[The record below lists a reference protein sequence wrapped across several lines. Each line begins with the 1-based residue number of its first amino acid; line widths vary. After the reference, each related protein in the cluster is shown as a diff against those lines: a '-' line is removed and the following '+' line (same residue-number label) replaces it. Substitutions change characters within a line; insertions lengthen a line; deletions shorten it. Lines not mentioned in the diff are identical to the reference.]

1 MEAKEAKTVYEKILA
16 VMSAVNYLNKD
27 GFVETGKGK
36 GYKALTD
43 EKVLAAVRPALVAA
57 GLVILPVK
65 MEQQRTDEQV
75 KAYDGSTKTNR
86 ITDVSVTYRIIN
98 VSNPDDFVEV
108 VSSGTGVDTQDK
120 GIGKAMTYAK
130 KYAILNS
137 FLIPSGDDTDQ
148 ISRDKYTEQLMG
160 PAPAQAWAQ
169 ALNDPEPAPAP
180 APVQQSDR
188 AINIK
193 TTIVLA
199 EKYGKKSL
207 INANGYNGRAWDSLT
222 DDEVKKL
229 KLWITAVGKKSA

>member
-1 MEAKEAKTVYEKILA
+1 MATVYEKIQQ
-16 VMSAVNYLNKD
+16 VMGSVNYLNKD

-43 EKVLAAVRPALVAA
+43 EKVLGAVRPALVSA

-98 VSNPDDFVEV
+98 VEDPKDYVEI
-108 VSSGTGVDTQDK
+108 VSAGTGVDTQDK

-137 FLIPSGDDTDQ
+137 FLIPSGEDTDQ
-148 ISRDKYTEQLMG
+148 ISSDKYTEQLMG
-160 PAPAQAWAQ
+160 AAPAPAQTPATAS
-169 ALNDPEPAPAP
+169 APE
-180 APVQQSDR
+180 QKSDR
-188 AINIK
+188 EINIK
-193 TTIVLA
+193 TIIFLA
-199 EKYGKKSL
+199 EKCGKQAV
-207 INANGYNGRAWDSLT
+207 INANGYNGRTWDQLT
-222 DDEVKKL
+222 DDEVTKL
-229 KLWITAVGKKSA
+229 KLWIVAVNKKAGAA

>member
-1 MEAKEAKTVYEKILA
+1 MATVYEKIQQ
-16 VMSAVNYLNKD
+16 VMGSVNYLNKD

-43 EKVLAAVRPALVAA
+43 EKVLGAVRPALVSA

-98 VSNPDDFVEV
+98 VEDPKDYVEV
-108 VSSGTGVDTQDK
+108 VSAGTGVDTQDK

-137 FLIPSGDDTDQ
+137 FLIPSGEDTDQ
-148 ISRDKYTEQLMG
+148 ISSDKYTEQLIG
-160 PAPAQAWAQ
+160 AAPAPE
-169 ALNDPEPAPAP
+169 PTPTPAPAP
-180 APVQQSDR
+180 AQGSSRD
-188 AINIK
+188 INIK
-193 TTIVLA
+193 TIIILA
-199 EKYGKKSL
+199 EKYGKANV
-207 INANGYNGRAWDSLT
+207 INANGYNGRTWDQLT

-229 KLWITAVGKKSA
+229 KAWIVAVGKKAGAA

>member
-16 VMSAVNYLNKD
+16 VMSTVNYLNKD

-98 VSNPDDFVEV
+98 VSDPDDFVEV

-137 FLIPSGDDTDQ
+137 FLIPSGEDTDQ
-148 ISRDKYTEQLMG
+148 ISSDKYTEQLMG
-160 PAPAQAWAQ
+160 PAPA
-169 ALNDPEPAPAP
+169 PEPAPTPAPAP
-180 APVQQSDR
+180 AQGSSRD
-188 AINIK
+188 INIK
-193 TTIVLA
+193 TIIILA
-199 EKYGKKSL
+199 EKYGKANV
-207 INANGYNGRAWDSLT
+207 INANGYNGRPWDQLT
-222 DDEVKKL
+222 DEQVTKL
-229 KLWITAVGKKSA
+229 KSWIVSVGKKAS

>member
-43 EKVLAAVRPALVAA
+43 EKVLGAVRPALVSA

-98 VSNPDDFVEV
+98 VEDPKDYVDV
-108 VSSGTGVDTQDK
+108 VSAGTGVDTQDK

-137 FLIPSGDDTDQ
+137 FLIPSGEDTDQ
-148 ISRDKYTEQLMG
+148 ISSDKYTEQLMG
-160 PAPAQAWAQ
+160 PAPATA
-169 ALNDPEPAPAP
+169 PAPAP
-180 APVQQSDR
+180 AQEQKSDR
-188 AINIK
+188 EINIK
-193 TTIVLA
+193 TIIFLA
-199 EKYGKKSL
+199 EKCGKQAV
-207 INANGYNGRAWDSLT
+207 INANGYNGRTWDQLT
-222 DDEVKKL
+222 DDEVTKL
-229 KLWITAVGKKSA
+229 KLWIVAVNKKAGAA

>member
-1 MEAKEAKTVYEKILA
+1 MATVYEKIQQ
-16 VMSAVNYLNKD
+16 VMGSVNYLNKD

-43 EKVLAAVRPALVAA
+43 EKVLGAVRPALVSA

-98 VSNPDDFVEV
+98 VEDPKDYVEV
-108 VSSGTGVDTQDK
+108 VSAGTGVDTQDK

-137 FLIPSGDDTDQ
+137 FLIPSGEDTDQ
-148 ISRDKYTEQLMG
+148 ISSDKYTEQLMG
-160 PAPAQAWAQ
+160 AAPAQAPA
-169 ALNDPEPAPAP
+169 PTPAPAP
-180 APVQQSDR
+180 AQGSSRD
-188 AINIK
+188 INIK
-193 TTIVLA
+193 TIIILA
-199 EKYGKKSL
+199 QKYGKAAL
-207 INANGYNGRAWDSLT
+207 INDNGYNGRTWDQLT

-229 KLWITAVGKKSA
+229 KAWIVAVGKKGGAA

>member
-16 VMSAVNYLNKD
+16 VMSSVGYLNKD

-43 EKVLAAVRPALVAA
+43 EKVLGAVRPALVAA
-57 GLVILPVK
+57 GLVMLPVK

-98 VSNPDDFVEV
+98 VEDPKDYVEV
-108 VSSGTGVDTQDK
+108 VSAGTGVDTQDK

-137 FLIPSGDDTDQ
+137 FLIPSGEDTDQ
-148 ISRDKYTEQLMG
+148 ISSDKYTEQLMG
-160 PAPAQAWAQ
+160 AAPAQTPAPTPTPAPAQGSSR
-169 ALNDPEPAPAP
+169 D
-180 APVQQSDR
+180 
-188 AINIK
+188 INIK
-193 TTIVLA
+193 TIIILA
-199 EKYGKKSL
+199 EKYGKANV
-207 INANGYNGRAWDSLT
+207 INANGYNGRTWDKLT

-229 KLWITAVGKKSA
+229 KAWIVAVGKKAGAA

>member
-137 FLIPSGDDTDQ
+137 FLIPSGEDTDQ
-148 ISRDKYTEQLMG
+148 ISSDKYTEQLMG
-160 PAPAQAWAQ
+160 AAPAQAPAPTTAPAPAQGSSR
-169 ALNDPEPAPAP
+169 D
-180 APVQQSDR
+180 
-188 AINIK
+188 INIK
-193 TTIVLA
+193 TIIILA
-199 EKYGKKSL
+199 EKYGKANV
-207 INANGYNGRAWDSLT
+207 INANGYNGRTWDQLT

-229 KLWITAVGKKSA
+229 KAWIVAVGKKAGAA

>member
-16 VMSAVNYLNKD
+16 VMSEVGYLNKD

-43 EKVLAAVRPALVAA
+43 EKVLTAIRPVMVKHRL
-57 GLVILPVK
+57 IMLPVS
-65 MEQQRTDEQV
+65 MDHRRVDEKV
-75 KAYDGSTKTNR
+75 KDYQGNEKTNR
-86 ITDVSVTYRIIN
+86 ITDVDMTFRIIN
-98 VSNPDDFVEV
+98 VDDPKDYVDV

-130 KYAILNS
+130 KYALLNS
-137 FLIPSGDDTDQ
+137 YMVPSGDDTDQ
-148 ISRDKYTEQLMG
+148 ISSDKYTELLMG
-160 PAPAQAWAQ
+160 PAPAQAPAQ
-169 ALNDPEPAPAP
+169 APAEE

-199 EKYGKKSL
+199 EKYGKKAL

-229 KLWITAVGKKSA
+229 KMWIVALGKKAGAA

>member
-1 MEAKEAKTVYEKILA
+1 MATVYEKIQQ
-16 VMSAVNYLNKD
+16 VMGSVNYLNKD

-43 EKVLAAVRPALVAA
+43 EKVLGAVRPALVSA

-98 VSNPDDFVEV
+98 VEDPKDYVEV
-108 VSSGTGVDTQDK
+108 VSAGTGVDTQDK

-137 FLIPSGDDTDQ
+137 FLIPSGEDTDQ
-148 ISRDKYTEQLMG
+148 ISSDKYTEQLMG
-160 PAPAQAWAQ
+160 AAPAQAPAE
-169 ALNDPEPAPAP
+169 EPA

-193 TTIVLA
+193 TIIFLA
-199 EKYGKKSL
+199 EKCGKQTV
-207 INANGYNGRAWDSLT
+207 INANGYNGRTWDQLT

-229 KLWITAVGKKSA
+229 KLWIIAVGKKAGAA

>member
-1 MEAKEAKTVYEKILA
+1 MATVYEKIQQ
-16 VMSAVNYLNKD
+16 VMGSVNYLNKD

-43 EKVLAAVRPALVAA
+43 EKVLGAVRPALVSA

-98 VSNPDDFVEV
+98 VEDPKDYVEV
-108 VSSGTGVDTQDK
+108 VSAGTGVDTQDK

-137 FLIPSGDDTDQ
+137 FLIPSGEDTDQ
-148 ISRDKYTEQLMG
+148 ISSDKYTEQLMG
-160 PAPAQAWAQ
+160 AAPAPAQTQ
-169 ALNDPEPAPAP
+169 EPAPA
-180 APVQQSDR
+180 QGSSRD
-188 AINIK
+188 INIK
-193 TTIVLA
+193 TIIFLA
-199 EKYGKKSL
+199 EKCGKQAV
-207 INANGYNGRAWDSLT
+207 INANGYNGRTWDQLT
-222 DDEVKKL
+222 DDEVTKL
-229 KLWITAVGKKSA
+229 KLWIVAVNKKAGAA

>member
-43 EKVLAAVRPALVAA
+43 EKVLGAVRPALVSA

-98 VSNPDDFVEV
+98 VEDPKDYVEV
-108 VSSGTGVDTQDK
+108 VSAGTGVDTQDK

-137 FLIPSGDDTDQ
+137 FLIPSGEDTDQ
-148 ISRDKYTEQLMG
+148 ISSDKYTEQLMG
-160 PAPAQAWAQ
+160 AAPAQTPTQTPTPAQ
-169 ALNDPEPAPAP
+169 GSSRD
-180 APVQQSDR
+180 
-188 AINIK
+188 INIK
-193 TTIVLA
+193 TIIILA
-199 EKYGKKSL
+199 QKYGKAAL
-207 INANGYNGRAWDSLT
+207 INDNGYNGRTWDQLT

-229 KLWITAVGKKSA
+229 KAWIVAVGKKAGAA

>member
-1 MEAKEAKTVYEKILA
+1 MATVFEKIQQ
-16 VMSAVNYLNKD
+16 VMGSVNYLNKD

-43 EKVLAAVRPALVAA
+43 EKVLGAVRPALVSA

-98 VSNPDDFVEV
+98 VEDPKDYVEV
-108 VSSGTGVDTQDK
+108 VSAGTGVDTQDK

-137 FLIPSGDDTDQ
+137 FLIPSGEDTDQ
-148 ISRDKYTEQLMG
+148 ISSDKYTEQLMG
-160 PAPAQAWAQ
+160 PAPATA
-169 ALNDPEPAPAP
+169 PAPAP
-180 APVQQSDR
+180 AQEQKSDR
-188 AINIK
+188 EINIK
-193 TTIVLA
+193 TIIFLA
-199 EKYGKKSL
+199 EKCGKQAV
-207 INANGYNGRAWDSLT
+207 INANGYNGRTWDQLT
-222 DDEVKKL
+222 DDEVTKL
-229 KLWITAVGKKSA
+229 KLWIVAVNKKAGAA

>member
-137 FLIPSGDDTDQ
+137 FLIPSGEDTDQ
-148 ISRDKYTEQLMG
+148 ISSDKYTEQLMC
-160 PAPAQAWAQ
+160 PAPAQAPAE
-169 ALNDPEPAPAP
+169 EPA

-229 KLWITAVGKKSA
+229 KMWIVALGKKAGAA

>member
-43 EKVLAAVRPALVAA
+43 EKVLGAVRPALVSA

-98 VSNPDDFVEV
+98 VEDPKDYVEV
-108 VSSGTGVDTQDK
+108 VSAGTGVDTQDK

-137 FLIPSGDDTDQ
+137 FLIPSGEDTDQ
-148 ISRDKYTEQLMG
+148 ISSDKYTEQLMG
-160 PAPAQAWAQ
+160 AAPAQ
-169 ALNDPEPAPAP
+169 EPAPTPAAAP
-180 APVQQSDR
+180 AQSSSRD
-188 AINIK
+188 INIK
-193 TTIVLA
+193 TIIFLA
-199 EKYGKKSL
+199 EKCGKQAV
-207 INANGYNGRAWDSLT
+207 INANGYNGRTWDQLT
-222 DDEVKKL
+222 DDEVTKL
-229 KLWITAVGKKSA
+229 KLWIVAVNKKAGAA

>member
-137 FLIPSGDDTDQ
+137 FLIPSGEDTDQ
-148 ISRDKYTEQLMG
+148 ISSDKYTEQLMG
-160 PAPAQAWAQ
+160 SAPSQAPAE
-169 ALNDPEPAPAP
+169 EPA

>member
-98 VSNPDDFVEV
+98 VSDPDDFVEV

-137 FLIPSGDDTDQ
+137 FLIPSGEDTDQ
-148 ISRDKYTEQLMG
+148 ISSDKYTEQLMG
-160 PAPAQAWAQ
+160 PAPA
-169 ALNDPEPAPAP
+169 PEPAPTPAPAP
-180 APVQQSDR
+180 AQGSSRD
-188 AINIK
+188 INIK
-193 TTIVLA
+193 TIIILA
-199 EKYGKKSL
+199 EKYGKANV
-207 INANGYNGRAWDSLT
+207 INANGYNGRPWDQLT
-222 DDEVKKL
+222 DEQVTKL
-229 KLWITAVGKKSA
+229 KSWIVSVGKKAS

>member
-98 VSNPDDFVEV
+98 VEDPKDYVEV
-108 VSSGTGVDTQDK
+108 VC
-120 GIGKAMTYAK
+120 
-130 KYAILNS
+130 
-137 FLIPSGDDTDQ
+137 
-148 ISRDKYTEQLMG
+148 
-160 PAPAQAWAQ
+160 
-169 ALNDPEPAPAP
+169 
-180 APVQQSDR
+180 
-188 AINIK
+188 
-193 TTIVLA
+193 
-199 EKYGKKSL
+199 
-207 INANGYNGRAWDSLT
+207 
-222 DDEVKKL
+222 
-229 KLWITAVGKKSA
+229 

>member
-1 MEAKEAKTVYEKILA
+1 MATVYEKIQQ
-16 VMSAVNYLNKD
+16 VMGSVNYLNKD

-43 EKVLAAVRPALVAA
+43 EKVLGAVRPALVSA

-98 VSNPDDFVEV
+98 VEDPKDYVEV
-108 VSSGTGVDTQDK
+108 VSAGTGVDTQDK

-137 FLIPSGDDTDQ
+137 FLIPSGEDTDQ
-148 ISRDKYTEQLMG
+148 ISSDKYTEQLMG
-160 PAPAQAWAQ
+160 PAPA
-169 ALNDPEPAPAP
+169 PEPTPTPAP
-180 APVQQSDR
+180 TPAQGSSRD
-188 AINIK
+188 INIK
-193 TTIVLA
+193 TIIILA
-199 EKYGKKSL
+199 EKYGKANV
-207 INANGYNGRAWDSLT
+207 INANGYNGRTWDQLT

-229 KLWITAVGKKSA
+229 KAWIVAVGKKAS

>member
-98 VSNPDDFVEV
+98 VEDPKDYVEV
-108 VSSGTGVDTQDK
+108 VSAGTGVDTQDK

-137 FLIPSGDDTDQ
+137 FLIPSGEDTDQ
-148 ISRDKYTEQLMG
+148 ISSDKYTEQLMG
-160 PAPAQAWAQ
+160 PAPTQAPAE
-169 ALNDPEPAPAP
+169 EPA

-199 EKYGKKSL
+199 EKYGKKAL

>member
-137 FLIPSGDDTDQ
+137 FLIPSGEDTDQ
-148 ISRDKYTEQLMG
+148 ISSDKYTEQLMG
-160 PAPAQAWAQ
+160 AAPAQAPAE
-169 ALNDPEPAPAP
+169 EPA

-193 TTIVLA
+193 TIIFLA
-199 EKYGKKSL
+199 EKCGKQTV
-207 INANGYNGRAWDSLT
+207 INANGYNGRTWDQLT

-229 KLWITAVGKKSA
+229 KLWIIAVGKKAGAA

>member
-57 GLVILPVK
+57 GLVMLPVK

-137 FLIPSGDDTDQ
+137 FLIPSGEDTDQ
-148 ISRDKYTEQLMG
+148 ISSDKYTEQLMG
-160 PAPAQAWAQ
+160 PAPAQA
-169 ALNDPEPAPAP
+169 PAPE
-180 APVQQSDR
+180 QKSDR
-188 AINIK
+188 EINIK

-229 KLWITAVGKKSA
+229 KLWITAVGKKAGAA

>member
-137 FLIPSGDDTDQ
+137 FLIPSGEDTDQ
-148 ISRDKYTEQLMG
+148 ISSDKYTEQLMG
-160 PAPAQAWAQ
+160 TPTAQPGQ
-169 ALNDPEPAPAP
+169 PTPPP
-180 APVQQSDR
+180 SPSSDR
-188 AINIK
+188 SIDIK
-193 TTIVLA
+193 TIITLA
-199 EKYGKKSL
+199 DKYGKKAL
-207 INANGYNGRAWDSLT
+207 INGDGYNGRAWDTLT

-229 KLWITAVGKKSA
+229 KLWIVAVGKKAS

>member
-16 VMSAVNYLNKD
+16 VMGSVNYLNKD

-43 EKVLAAVRPALVAA
+43 EKVLGAVRPALVAA

-108 VSSGTGVDTQDK
+108 VSAGTGVDTQDK

-137 FLIPSGDDTDQ
+137 FLIPSGEDTDQ
-148 ISRDKYTEQLMG
+148 ISSDKYTEQLMG
-160 PAPAQAWAQ
+160 TAPAQATAE
-169 ALNDPEPAPAP
+169 EPA

-199 EKYGKKSL
+199 EKYGKKAL

>member
-16 VMSAVNYLNKD
+16 VMGSVNYLNKD

-43 EKVLAAVRPALVAA
+43 EKVLGAVRPALVAA

-98 VSNPDDFVEV
+98 VEDPKDYVEV
-108 VSSGTGVDTQDK
+108 VSAGTGVDTQDK

-137 FLIPSGDDTDQ
+137 FLIPSGEDTDQ
-148 ISRDKYTEQLMG
+148 ISSDKYTEQLMG
-160 PAPAQAWAQ
+160 PAPAQ
-169 ALNDPEPAPAP
+169 EPAPDP
-180 APVQQSDR
+180 AEPAQKSDR
-188 AINIK
+188 TIAIK
-193 TTIVLA
+193 TIITLA
-199 EKYGKKSL
+199 EKYGKKKL
-207 INANGYNGRAWDSLT
+207 INENGYNGRAWDTLT
-222 DDEVKKL
+222 DKQIADL
-229 KLWITAVGKKSA
+229 KLWIVAVGKKAGAA

>member
-137 FLIPSGDDTDQ
+137 FLIPSGEDTDQ
-148 ISRDKYTEQLMG
+148 ISSDKYTEQLMG
-160 PAPAQAWAQ
+160 PAPAPA
-169 ALNDPEPAPAP
+169 PGAPAP
-180 APVQQSDR
+180 DQVPAQQSDR
-188 AINIK
+188 TITIK
-193 TTIVLA
+193 TIITLA
-199 EKYGKKSL
+199 EKYGKKKL
-207 INANGYNGRAWDSLT
+207 INENGYNGRAWDTLT
-222 DDEVKKL
+222 DKQIADL
-229 KLWITAVGKKSA
+229 KLWIVAVGKKAGAA

>member
-16 VMSAVNYLNKD
+16 VMSAVNYLSKN

-137 FLIPSGDDTDQ
+137 FLIPSGEDTDQ
-148 ISRDKYTEQLMG
+148 ISSDKYTEQLMG
-160 PAPAQAWAQ
+160 AAPAQA
-169 ALNDPEPAPAP
+169 PAPDP
-180 APVQQSDR
+180 AEPTQKSDR
-188 AINIK
+188 TITIK
-193 TTIVLA
+193 TIITLA
-199 EKYGKKSL
+199 EKYGKKKL
-207 INANGYNGRAWDSLT
+207 INENGYNGRAWDTLT
-222 DDEVKKL
+222 DKQIADL
-229 KLWITAVGKKSA
+229 KLWIVAVGKKAGAA

>member
-1 MEAKEAKTVYEKILA
+1 MATVYEKIQQ
-16 VMSAVNYLNKD
+16 VMGSVNYLNKD

-43 EKVLAAVRPALVAA
+43 EKVLGAVRPALVSA

-98 VSNPDDFVEV
+98 VDDPKDYVEV
-108 VSSGTGVDTQDK
+108 VSAGTGVDTQDK

-137 FLIPSGDDTDQ
+137 FLIPSGEDTDQ
-148 ISRDKYTEQLMG
+148 ISSDKYTEQLMG
-160 PAPAQAWAQ
+160 AAPAPEPAPTPAPAQGSSR
-169 ALNDPEPAPAP
+169 D
-180 APVQQSDR
+180 
-188 AINIK
+188 INIK
-193 TTIVLA
+193 TIIFLA
-199 EKYGKKSL
+199 EKCGKQAV
-207 INANGYNGRAWDSLT
+207 INANGYNGRTWDQLT
-222 DDEVKKL
+222 DDEVTKL
-229 KLWITAVGKKSA
+229 KLWIVAVNKKAGAA

>member
-57 GLVILPVK
+57 GLVIMPVK

-137 FLIPSGDDTDQ
+137 FLIPSGEDTDQ
-148 ISRDKYTEQLMG
+148 ISSDKYTEQLMG
-160 PAPAQAWAQ
+160 AAPAQAPAE
-169 ALNDPEPAPAP
+169 EPT

-193 TTIVLA
+193 TAIVLA